1 MVEYRYELK
10 FLIDRMT
17 AETLKKQ
24 LSQVMSLDSHSV
36 SSEYSYDIR
45 SLYFDDPYSSALD
58 EKRDG
63 NEYRS
68 KYRMR
73 IYNNSDAIIKMECKH
88 KDGNMTYK
96 EDCSISRPIAEAI
109 MAKRYMAIRSKR
121 DFLNRFLVNAHM
133 RALGPSVVVDY
144 RRTAFTYPVSSTR
157 ITFDENIRS
166 GRYDLNIFDPDIN
179 TLPVCDEVVM
189 EVKCDEFIPAHIL
202 AILSSYP
209 KLRLAVS
216 KFAVCSSVK

>member
-10 FLIDRMT
+10 FLINSLT

-24 LSQVMSLDSHSV
+24 LSQVMSLDKHSV

-45 SLYFDDPYSSALD
+45 SVYFDDPYSSALD
-58 EKRDG
+58 EKREG

-73 IYNNSDAIIKMECKH
+73 IYNYSDKVIKMECKH
-88 KDGNMTYK
+88 KDGNMTFK
-96 EDCSISRPIAEAI
+96 EDCSINRQIADVI
-109 MAKRYMAIRSKR
+109 LAKRYMAIRSKR
-121 DFLNRFLVNAHM
+121 EFLNKFLVNANI
-133 RALGPSVVVDY
+133 RRLAPSVVVDY
-144 RRTAFTYPVSSTR
+144 RRTAFTYPVSNVR

-166 GRYDLNIFDPDIN
+166 GRYNLNIFDPNIN
-179 TLPVCDEVVM
+179 TLPVVNDVVM